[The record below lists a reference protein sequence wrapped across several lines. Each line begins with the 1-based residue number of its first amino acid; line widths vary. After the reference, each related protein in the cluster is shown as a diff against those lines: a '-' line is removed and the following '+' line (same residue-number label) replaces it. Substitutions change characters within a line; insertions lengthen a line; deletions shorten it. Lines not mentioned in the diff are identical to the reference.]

1 MVYVI
6 VLNWNGAKDT
16 CLCVNSLLQMNYD
29 KFRIVIVDNKS
40 TDDSYTTIKNE
51 VINKVSDNSQA
62 TIITSE
68 DINKHKVKPDEKII
82 YIQSDYNRGYAGGN
96 NLGVKFALNQDDADY
111 VWVLNNDTE
120 VDANALQYLVDKCNQ
135 DSNIGICGSRL
146 VYFDDRETQQ
156 GLGGLHNKW
165 LCTTKQYGIGESA
178 HAKYNDEIVAQ
189 QIDYV
194 IGAAMFFTKEC
205 LNKIGLMYEDYFLYY
220 EELDICLRAR
230 KANFKLGIC
239 SDSIV
244 YHKEGAST
252 GGGKSKVADFC
263 SIRNRLLV
271 TAKFYPECYITVWL
285 SLFGVAF
292 NRARRKEFNKM
303 IVCLLIIFSFGRK
316 KLQHGK

>member
-120 VDANALQYLVDKCNQ
+120 VDVNALQYLVDKCNQ

-205 LNKIGLMYEDYFLYY
+205 LNKID
-220 EELDICLRAR
+220 R
-230 KANFKLGIC
+230 K
-239 SDSIV
+239 SV
-244 YHKEGAST
+244 
-252 GGGKSKVADFC
+252 V
-263 SIRNRLLV
+263 
-271 TAKFYPECYITVWL
+271 
-285 SLFGVAF
+285 
-292 NRARRKEFNKM
+292 
-303 IVCLLIIFSFGRK
+303 
-316 KLQHGK
+316 